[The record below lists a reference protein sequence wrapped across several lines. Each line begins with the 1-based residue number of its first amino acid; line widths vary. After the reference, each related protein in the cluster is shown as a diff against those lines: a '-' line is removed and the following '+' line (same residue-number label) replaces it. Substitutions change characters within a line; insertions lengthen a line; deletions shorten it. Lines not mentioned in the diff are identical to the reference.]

1 MVEPIECEPER
12 LVKSEDRVRDLA
24 EVFTPSQ
31 TVQDMLNLIPDEM
44 WQVHPS
50 PTFLEPSCGDGNFL
64 VAILQR
70 KLNAISHAYATGTLV
85 AGSDARAALFHGLQA
100 LASIYG
106 VDISQ
111 ENVVGGTPGHEIGA
125 RVRLIQEFQRWH
137 ISLLGEALNEQG
149 LVLNAARWVAE
160 RNVVVGNMLAVQA
173 DGHPSGTS
181 EIRINLYEWDP
192 SELNV
197 VIHQTNMDAI
207 ISEAQVDSTGVM
219 SLFGP
224 AEPTMLWKGK
234 AFRLHEAA
242 NSLAEPTMKRG
253 RG

>member
-64 VAILQR
+64 VAILHR

-106 VDISQ
+106 VDISK

-125 RVRLIQEFQRWH
+125 RVRLIQEFERWH

-149 LVLNAARWVAE
+149 LALNAARWIAE
-160 RNVVVGNMLAVQA
+160 RNVIVGNMLALQA
-173 DGHPSGTS
+173 DGHPSGAS
-181 EIRINLYEWDP
+181 EIPINLYEWDP
-192 SELNV
+192 SDLNV
-197 VIHQTNMDAI
+197 VIHQTNMEAI

-234 AFRLHEAA
+234 AFRLHEAS
-242 NSLAEPTMKRG
+242 NGFAEPTMKRG
-253 RG
+253 KS